1 MTPAASPSRPRALI
15 LVSVGA
21 IVMGMGATQLY
32 RLQTRLDAIERAPV
46 ARPGDLAELRDEL
59 VAIEGKVHASMGQLE
74 RIRSDSGAQ
83 AATLD
88 GRLAQVE
95 TDLIEAAA
103 SLTEHQ
109 AQIAAWDEFRELA
122 GPQALD
128 ARMETFAKD
137 VAEHWAEVDEVARS
151 AIDLAEAT
159 SANLDHVRRN
169 LARDTDRMWRELV
182 GPTVQLTGDSTVGS
196 GVLLESVLVEEPD
209 TYRTYLVT
217 AWHVVRDIQN
227 GEEHRDMP
235 VPVTVYG
242 ADGRVWHETAEL
254 LRYNPGLDAA
264 LLTLNTTRQ
273 LECGARLASPE
284 RIARARIFEQIYAV
298 GCPLGNDPIPT
309 FGEIADVRHVVDGE
323 SYWMI
328 SAPTYIGNSGGGI
341 FDAENHELLGI
352 FSKIYTHGALR
363 PTVVPHMGLVT
374 PLDAVY
380 GWLESVGFA
389 HVIPGRT
396 GRPGPEHEL
405 DANDVDTQV
414 ASAKR

>member
-1 MTPAASPSRPRALI
+1 MSPANPSYRSRALI
-15 LVSVGA
+15 LAGVLGLVVSLGA
-21 IVMGMGATQLY
+21 MHLY
-32 RLQTRLDAIERAPV
+32 GLRKRLDAIERTPV
-46 ARPGDLAELRDEL
+46 ARPHDLRLLREDL
-59 VAIEGKVHASMGQLE
+59 SRIEGRIAESLVELE
-74 RIRSDSGAQ
+74 SIRSNSGER

-95 TDLIEAAA
+95 TDLVDAAA
-103 SLTEHQ
+103 SLTAHQ
-109 AQIAAWDEFRELA
+109 VRMEEWDAFREVA
-122 GPQALD
+122 GPRALD
-128 ARMETFAKD
+128 QRMESFAKD
-137 VAEHWAEVDEVARS
+137 VAEHWSQVDEVARS
-151 AIDLAEAT
+151 AIDLAEST
-159 SANLDHVRRN
+159 NANLELVRRN

-196 GVLLESVLVEEPD
+196 GVLLESLLIEEPD
-209 TYRTYLVT
+209 VYRTYLIT
-217 AWHVVRDIQN
+217 AWHVVRDIQD
-227 GEEHRDMP
+227 GEDKRDMP

-242 ADGRVWHETAEL
+242 YDGRVWHETAEL
-254 LRYNPGLDAA
+254 LQYNAGLDAA
-264 LLTLNTTRQ
+264 LLSMNTTRP

-284 RIARARIFEQIYAV
+284 RIRQARIFEQIYAV

-341 FDAENHELLGI
+341 FDAENHELLGV

-374 PLDAVY
+374 PLDSIY
-380 GWLESVGFA
+380 GWLETVGFA
-389 HVIPGRT
+389 HVIPDRAPDT
-396 GRPGPEHEL
+396 GLVE
-405 DANDVDTQV
+405 TQV